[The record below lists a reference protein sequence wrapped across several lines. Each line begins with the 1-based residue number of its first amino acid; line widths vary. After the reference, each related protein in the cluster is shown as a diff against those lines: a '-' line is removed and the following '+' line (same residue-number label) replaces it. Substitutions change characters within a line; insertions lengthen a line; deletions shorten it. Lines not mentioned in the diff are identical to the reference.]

1 MSSVDKAPPT
11 ESSQYLNHNIDLF
24 LGSPHIFYLILAAQK
39 ALTNMSR
46 SLLEKAF
53 SAFSLKWL
61 RDEVFS
67 NVISEGEKV
76 KDLLD
81 VTAESTHSISGH
93 YKHIKST
100 RRIWCWLEIRN
111 CVGFLHLSTDV
122 RSINKPV
129 SCSTL
134 KW

>member
-1 MSSVDKAPPT
+1 
-11 ESSQYLNHNIDLF
+11 
-24 LGSPHIFYLILAAQK
+24 
-39 ALTNMSR
+39 MSR
-46 SLLEKAF
+46 SLFEKAF

-81 VTAESTHSISGH
+81 VTGQSTHSISGH

-100 RRIWCWLEIRN
+100 A
-111 CVGFLHLSTDV
+111 GFGAGW
-122 RSINKPV
+122 K
-129 SCSTL
+129 
-134 KW
+134 

>member
-1 MSSVDKAPPT
+1 MKDK
-11 ESSQYLNHNIDLF
+11 IDLF

-46 SLLEKAF
+46 SLFEKAF

-67 NVISEGEKV
+67 NVISEGDKV

-81 VTAESTHSISGH
+81 VTAHEYTQHFWSLQTYQKYTQDLVLAGNKELCKIPPL
-93 YKHIKST
+93 ID
-100 RRIWCWLEIRN
+100 RRTFN
-111 CVGFLHLSTDV
+111 Q
-122 RSINKPV
+122 
-129 SCSTL
+129 
-134 KW
+134 